1 MITPRHPSGE
11 SPEDDPT
18 GVRALLASLPEP
30 EPMPAYLVERIS
42 ASLAAEQANRSPALT
57 GATVIP
63 LARRRPLRT
72 MVLGL
77 AGVAAAAVVV
87 GVVGTSVLHRS
98 DQSSSGA
105 AASMSTA
112 TRGTPSAPA
121 PSSAPAQG
129 TGTQGDG
136 TQGLAATPP
145 MHIQMS
151 STRYTR
157 GSFAAQ
163 AGALATSGPA
173 HPVQPLT
180 GESPGIGPIATP
192 TGLASCLRALGV
204 GRVDDVTADLSFY
217 EGTPAVVI
225 VTVSGSARTAYAV
238 KRSCST
244 GNQALLHPAVP
255 VS

>member
-1 MITPRHPSGE
+1 VITPRQPSGD

-42 ASLAAEQANRSPALT
+42 ASLAAEQANRSPVLT
-57 GATVIP
+57 GATVVP

-77 AGVAAAAVVV
+77 AGAAAAVAVV
-87 GVVGTSVLHRS
+87 GVVGTSVLHRPEETS
-98 DQSSSGA
+98 RGT

-112 TRGTPSAPA
+112 TRGTPSAPP
-121 PSSAPAQG
+121 PSSALPEGSAPAG
-129 TGTQGDG
+129 AG

-157 GSFAAQ
+157 GGFAAQ
-163 AGALATSGPA
+163 AATLATSGPA
-173 HPVQPLT
+173 HPVHPLA

-204 GRVDDVTADLSFY
+204 GRVEDVTADLSTY

-225 VTVSGSARTAYAV
+225 VTVSGSTRTAYAV
-238 KRSCST
+238 GRSCST
-244 GNQALLHPAVP
+244 GNPALLHPGVP

>member
-1 MITPRHPSGE
+1 VITPRQPSGE

-42 ASLAAEQANRSPALT
+42 ASLAAEQANRGPVSA
-57 GATVIP
+57 GATVVP

-72 MVLGL
+72 MALGL

-87 GVVGTSVLHRS
+87 GVVGTSVLHRP

-112 TRGTPSAPA
+112 TRGTSSAPA

-129 TGTQGDG
+129 TGTQGAG
-136 TQGLAATPP
+136 AEGLAATPP

-163 AGALATSGPA
+163 AGALAASGPA
-173 HPVQPLT
+173 QPVQPLT

-204 GRVDDVTADLSFY
+204 GRVDDVTADLASY
-217 EGTPAVVI
+217 EGTPAAVI
-225 VTVSGSARTAYAV
+225 VTVSGSTRTAYAV

-244 GNQALLHPAVP
+244 GNQSLLHPGVP

>member
-1 MITPRHPSGE
+1 VITPRHPSGE

-129 TGTQGDG
+129 NG

-244 GNQALLHPAVP
+244 GNQALLHPGVP